1 MKRKT
6 LLLLSLFIVA
16 CAPTAETSK
25 TEQRLNELEIR
36 LAKLEEKQTETSLKL
51 EQINKRLDLLTKEV
65 GSLKLARTAQGVP
78 EESKRITTDKSPQEI
93 PKRIEQSPTYK
104 ESFEATPRE
113 SSEDEKVAYERAIS
127 LYNQGRLVEARDAFL
142 KFLKD
147 YPPNNY
153 TDNAYFWLGRIY
165 YELGRREMAKQ
176 SFNTLISKCEG
187 GELPDCNKLPDA
199 YFMLIRMAVDEGDVA
214 TAKKYLSV
222 LEEKFPQSEATQR
235 ARALLYKE
243 R

>member
-6 LLLLSLFIVA
+6 LLFLSLFIVA

-51 EQINKRLDLLTKEV
+51 EQINKRLDLLTKEL
-65 GSLKLARTAQGVP
+65 GNLKLARTTQRAP
-78 EESKRITTDKSPQEI
+78 EEGRKVVEEKLFEESRKTTEERTT
-93 PKRIEQSPTYK
+93 PKGPAK
-104 ESFEATPRE
+104 
-113 SSEDEKVAYERAIS
+113 DEKTAYESALS

-153 TDNAYFWLGRIY
+153 TDNAYFWLGKIY
-165 YELGRREMAKQ
+165 YDLGRLEMAKQ
-176 SFNTLISKCEG
+176 SFNTLVSKCEG